1 MESPSISTGYEGMRY
16 MQTTL
21 HPQPYLCNTYITTLL
36 RAQFQ
41 LDEVVPMTGTLR
53 THTRLGKSAGI
64 AYARDKM
71 YDDSSDE
78 QLMLQYKE
86 GDTKAFETLYS
97 RFRLPMF
104 RYLKNQ
110 CGNEAIAEEIF
121 QDVWMNLI
129 RSSQRY
135 QVTASFK
142 TYIYRLA
149 HNRLIDHYRKQKHGI
164 PSSYNENEGLLNTE
178 NTSDQLNPQRHA
190 SADQQIAQLY
200 EAITQLP
207 EAQREAFLLKEE
219 TGLSVEEIAEMTN
232 VKPETTKSRIRYA
245 MKKLRQAVEV
255 D

>member
-1 MESPSISTGYEGMRY
+1 MFSVNILKANTDCFKYVTAQAGPDFLAAKLAMQIAALFSPG
-16 MQTTL
+16 
-21 HPQPYLCNTYITTLL
+21 
-36 RAQFQ
+36 
-41 LDEVVPMTGTLR
+41 
-53 THTRLGKSAGI
+53 LGKSWRI

-71 YDDSSDE
+71 HDEISDE

-86 GDTKAFETLYS
+86 GDADAFEVLYS

-129 RSSQRY
+129 KARQRY

-164 PSSYNENEGLLNTE
+164 PSSYDEHEGLLNTKS
-178 NTSDQLNPQRHA
+178 TASHLTPLRQA
-190 SADQQIAQLY
+190 SANQQL
-200 EAITQLP
+200 EHLLKAISELP

-219 TGLSVEEIAEMTN
+219 TGLSVEEIAIMTN
-232 VKPETTKSRIRYA
+232 VKPETAKSRIRYA
-245 MKKLRQAVEV
+245 MNKLKQIVELEPHE
-255 D
+255 

>member
-1 MESPSISTGYEGMRY
+1 MFSVNSLKANTDMYKYVTAQAGLDFLATKLAMHIPALSSPG
-16 MQTTL
+16 
-21 HPQPYLCNTYITTLL
+21 
-36 RAQFQ
+36 
-41 LDEVVPMTGTLR
+41 
-53 THTRLGKSAGI
+53 LGKLWRI
-64 AYARDKM
+64 AYARGKM
-71 YDDSSDE
+71 HDETSDE

-86 GDTKAFETLYS
+86 GDVGAFEALYS

-129 RSSQRY
+129 RARERY

-164 PSSYNENEGLLNTE
+164 PSSYDEHEGLLNTQSTA
-178 NTSDQLNPQRHA
+178 NQLTPLRQA
-190 SADQQIAQLY
+190 SVNQQVDRLFNAIA
-200 EAITQLP
+200 ELP

-232 VKPETTKSRIRYA
+232 VKPETAKSRIRYA
-245 MKKLRQAVEV
+245 MNKLKQAVELEHHE
-255 D
+255 